1 MNKRVILTVFLGLL
15 LLGLLVGLGLAV
27 KIIFDKRLEIN
38 TLKDTLNKKDVKLIQ
53 LEQQIKELNFD
64 KSELERKKNDLG
76 TKIAK
81 LETDLGGLRENEA
94 RLKKQIVALEEEKKE
109 FAGALAK
116 SAQLTEDRLKLAAE
130 ENKKVLDLKA
140 KQYLVQEENLLGQI
154 QGWKEKS
161 KDFNNQKDALDKRLA
176 EVIAKL
182 NLEQTKFNYYQLGIT
197 HEFDKKYSEAAEEYK
212 KIIAIDPQEAYVNF
226 RLANIYTNGIKDADR
241 ADYYKNKYVEL
252 NNLKDVSSNEGTG
265 SFLELTEKKKV
276 VNVSLDKLTQKTS
289 QVRPPADFQSVQP
302 AEPAETFEDKYF
314 KRRYNLALTYEDTQR
329 YAEAAQEYE
338 KALELEPFNADICY
352 NLGILYDD
360 RIKDKKKAVVY
371 YQKFLELSP
380 EGEDAQKV
388 RNWITRA
395 KDEITWEKNLR

>member
-1 MNKRVILTVFLGLL
+1 MNKRVILTVLLGIL
-15 LLGLLVGLGLAV
+15 LLGLLVSLGLAV
-27 KIIFDKRLEIN
+27 KMILDKRLEIN

-94 RLKKQIVALEEEKKE
+94 RLKKQIAGVEEEKKE
-109 FAGALAK
+109 FAEALAK
-116 SAQLTEDRLKLAAE
+116 AAQLTEDKLKSAAE
-130 ENKKVLDLKA
+130 KNRKILDLKA
-140 KQYLVQEENLLGQI
+140 KQFLVQEENLLGQI

-161 KDFNNQKDALDKRLA
+161 KNFNNQKGALNKSLA
-176 EVIAKL
+176 EVKAKL
-182 NLEQTKFNYYQLGIT
+182 NLAQTKFNYYQLGIT
-197 HEFDKKYSEAAEEYK
+197 HEFDKKYAEAVEEYK
-212 KIIAIDPQEAYVNF
+212 KIIEIDPQEAYVNF
-226 RLANIYTNGIKDADR
+226 RLASIYVNGIKDADR
-241 ADYYKNKYVEL
+241 ADYYKTRYVEL
-252 NNLKDVSSNEGTG
+252 NNLKDTLNDESALGP
-265 SFLELTEKKKV
+265 TEKNKV
-276 VNVSLDKLTQKTS
+276 VNVVLDKPIQGTS
-289 QVRPPADFQSVQP
+289 PARPPVNFQSIKPVQP
-302 AEPAETFEDKYF
+302 VETFEDKYF

-329 YAEAAQEYE
+329 YTEAAQEYE

-360 RIKDKKKAVVY
+360 RIKDKKRAVVY

-388 RNWITRA
+388 RNWITKA
-395 KDEITWEKNLR
+395 KEEITWEKNLR